1 MIKGPQASSLPP
13 LLLAKKNTPHSE
25 KRAFFLLTYRLHI
38 GEELKKLVLPGTSW
52 WNLTW
57 NGPIAS
63 KRIIPFLTDTVL
75 FRTLSTADQLYSILV
90 EYFQSKLSWT
100 IAMAPKRKRVSEV
113 YPFFKQREGYFICEI
128 ENDSGSSNG
137 GKIAV
142 NSEQVTQK
150 STLRV
155 SVHVSFFA
163 IYRLKE

>member
-1 MIKGPQASSLPP
+1 M
-13 LLLAKKNTPHSE
+13 
-25 KRAFFLLTYRLHI
+25 
-38 GEELKKLVLPGTSW
+38 
-52 WNLTW
+52 
-57 NGPIAS
+57 
-63 KRIIPFLTDTVL
+63 
-75 FRTLSTADQLYSILV
+75 
-90 EYFQSKLSWT
+90 
-100 IAMAPKRKRVSEV
+100 AMAPKRKRVSQV
-113 YPFFKQREGYFICEI
+113 HQFFKQRKGYLICEI